1 MLANTLEQE
10 GIPTVLVTNL
20 ITVAR
25 TMHVN
30 RVFSGVAIPHILGNP
45 TLPPAEE
52 RALRRA
58 LVERALQL
66 LTQPAASSGA
76 A

>member
-20 ITVAR
+20 VTVAR

-30 RVFSGVAIPHILGNP
+30 RVFAGMAIPHILGNP

-52 RALRRA
+52 SALRRG

>member
-1 MLANTLEQE
+1 M
-10 GIPTVLVTNL
+10 LVTNL
-20 ITVAR
+20 LSVAD

-30 RVFSGVAIPHILGNP
+30 RVFAGVAIPHILGNP

-58 LVERALQL
+58 LTERALRL
-66 LTQPAASSGA
+66 LERPAAASA
-76 A
+76 AL